1 MFMTRFRLAF
11 TLLFGML
18 LALCTTA
25 YAQKITSTLTG
36 TVVDSTNAVVSD
48 AAITVTNQATG
59 TSRSTKTNPEG
70 QYSVPELDPGVYS
83 VKVNKAGFKEVVQKN
98 LELHVG
104 DTRELRTELPP
115 GQASES
121 MTVEANAITVETQT
135 SDASN
140 TVLGQQ
146 VRDLP
151 LNGRNFI
158 QLTTLMPGVAPVDG
172 FDSKPKGLEGGVQMG
187 VSGGGGNNNLWSV
200 DGANNNDVGSNNTIL
215 VYPSIDAISEF
226 PVSRQRV
233 LFWTQRQ
240 AGCLGLSRRAEQA
253 DRVSKYGLGAE
264 REMQQNEA
272 APQ

>member
-1 MFMTRFRLAF
+1 MTRFRLAC

-70 QYSVPELDPGVYS
+70 QYSVLELDPGVYS

-121 MTVEANAITVETQT
+121 T
-135 SDASN
+135 SSPAASSRESMACDP
-140 TVLGQQ
+140 G
-146 VRDLP
+146 DLC
-151 LNGRNFI
+151 
-158 QLTTLMPGVAPVDG
+158 
-172 FDSKPKGLEGGVQMG
+172 
-187 VSGGGGNNNLWSV
+187 
-200 DGANNNDVGSNNTIL
+200 
-215 VYPSIDAISEF
+215 
-226 PVSRQRV
+226 RQRRLAVDSGSRVAQGELLESHHVV
-233 LFWTQRQ
+233 LPR
-240 AGCLGLSRRAEQA
+240 GRMPPS
-253 DRVSKYGLGAE
+253 
-264 REMQQNEA
+264 
-272 APQ
+272 

>member
-1 MFMTRFRLAF
+1 MTRFRLAC

-83 VKVNKAGFKEVVQKN
+83 VKVNKAGFKEIVQKN

-115 GQASES
+115 AHAVPLTEPVGQLLDAGLHALLLES
-121 MTVEANAITVETQT
+121 
-135 SDASN
+135 
-140 TVLGQQ
+140 LGQR
-146 VRDLP
+146 VELTVGDDL
-151 LNGRNFI
+151 
-158 QLTTLMPGVAPVDG
+158 
-172 FDSKPKGLEGGVQMG
+172 
-187 VSGGGGNNNLWSV
+187 GGN
-200 DGANNNDVGSNNTIL
+200 G
-215 VYPSIDAISEF
+215 
-226 PVSRQRV
+226 
-233 LFWTQRQ
+233 
-240 AGCLGLSRRAEQA
+240 
-253 DRVSKYGLGAE
+253 
-264 REMQQNEA
+264 
-272 APQ
+272 